1 MVNCSN
7 CGSGIADD
15 QEFCGQCGAPRPSV
29 AEMAIQEQIEEV
41 PEEPVPVPEIFEQET
56 VVEEVPPVVKAEP
69 FSPPPVYQP
78 PPEKRSS
85 NTCLWIVL
93 SCLIIFLALV
103 CCVIV
108 ILAVTMTAFTDTI
121 NQMFQTINLNI
132 FI

>member
-15 QEFCGQCGAPRPSV
+15 QEFCGQCGAPRPT
-29 AEMAIQEQIEEV
+29 AEEVTNQEQIQEF
-41 PEEPVPVPEIFEQET
+41 PEDPVPVPETSEQET
-56 VVEEVPPVVKAEP
+56 VVEEAPPVVEAEP
-69 FSPPPVYQP
+69 YSPPPVYQP
-78 PPEKRSS
+78 PPAKKSS

-108 ILAVTMTAFTDTI
+108 ILGFTMTAFTDTI
-121 NQMFQTINLNI
+121 NQMFQTFDLSL

>member
-29 AEMAIQEQIEEV
+29 EEIANQEQIEDLS
-41 PEEPVPVPEIFEQET
+41 EEPIPVPETFEQET
-56 VVEEVPPVVKAEP
+56 VPEETPTAVEAEP
-69 FSPPPVYQP
+69 YSPPPVYHP
-78 PPEKRSS
+78 PPEKKSS

-121 NQMFQTINLNI
+121 NQMFQTIILSE